1 MPVLIKYFSVALC
14 SIYVYVRIYDISFP
28 KSFGT
33 IFGCLLLSSLLSV
46 LMVLMRANF
55 TAVRTIIMVFIST
68 CFNIKLFQIN
78 INKTISGTII
88 AFGISYAAFSCSA
101 LLVGSLKCILLQ
113 YTQYRA
119 LKTLEMMFL
128 SVIQLLL
135 IFLVFRIK
143 RYKHGLRFLQD
154 KGASDIGV
162 YICISLLLLTSFLS
176 TKEDFSKSDALPGFL
191 ILILLLFLLF
201 WWRSRTTKEYMNRL
215 KAKEIEEM
223 QRTLLQKDEKIA
235 ALQCENEALAKII
248 HRDNKLIPAME
259 LLVREFLLSAK
270 ATTDT
275 QVLSARADEIL
286 LQLADASKERAGI
299 IQTYELQNKKL
310 PATNVP
316 SVDALLAYMLQRS
329 IAGKIDLEVSIEGSF
344 RHLIDQELSE
354 LELNTLL
361 SDLIENA
368 MIAVGGCERK
378 SVLICIGVIGGTY
391 FIDIYDSGPP
401 FQPEVLQKIGQEPI
415 TTHAESGGSGIGLMT
430 TVGLCRKNLIS
441 LEIEEFS
448 DQTLYT
454 KRVRLCFDHLGQIR
468 VPSDSGFAVK

>member
-1 MPVLIKYFSVALC
+1 MFPIFLKYLTLIICSLYTYIKIMNISILKDGKRKYVLFSV
-14 SIYVYVRIYDISFP
+14 SIAIIISILRQFILPGRIIILIGIFTLYTKYIFQAPIRKSLIASIL
-28 KSFGT
+28 SFG
-33 IFGCLLLSSLLSV
+33 L
-46 LMVLMRANF
+46 
-55 TAVRTIIMVFIST
+55 
-68 CFNIKLFQIN
+68 
-78 INKTISGTII
+78 
-88 AFGISYAAFSCSA
+88 SYAAQATVGIFVSA
-101 LLVGSLKCILLQ
+101 LMFPPLDTIKSLTHSDEIVTITILIAQSVLVLTLLQ
-113 YTQYRA
+113 IKHLRRS
-119 LKTLEMMFL
+119 LSFLLECG
-128 SVIQLLL
+128 S
-135 IFLVFRIK
+135 
-143 RYKHGLRFLQD
+143 
-154 KGASDIGV
+154 SDIGV
-162 YICISLLLLTSFLS
+162 YISVSLLLA
-176 TKEDFSKSDALPGFL
+176 FSLFGITETAQL
-191 ILILLLFLLF
+191 IYIIPMLFILLCSFFLYF
-201 WWRSRTTKEYMNRL
+201 WWRGRATKEYMNRL

-235 ALQCENEALAKII
+235 GLQCENEALAKII

-299 IQTYELQNKKL
+299 IQNYELQNKKL

-468 VPSDSGFAVK
+468 VPSDSGSTTK

>member
-1 MPVLIKYFSVALC
+1 MNPAPDGKRMHLLVSVGMALIISVLQQFILPGRIVVLIGLFTAYTTCFYHTSARKNLIA
-14 SIYVYVRIYDISFP
+14 SIL
-28 KSFGT
+28 SFGLSYAILT
-33 IFGCLLLSSLLSV
+33 IVSV
-46 LMVLMRANF
+46 L
-55 TAVRTIIMVFIST
+55 I
-68 CFNIKLFQIN
+68 
-78 INKTISGTII
+78 
-88 AFGISYAAFSCSA
+88 SA
-101 LLVGSLKCILLQ
+101 LLFRPMKAMNGLLQNREIVTLIIFVVQCFILLGL
-113 YTQYRA
+113 
-119 LKTLEMMFL
+119 LKIKHIRRSL
-128 SVIQLLL
+128 SLLL
-135 IFLVFRIK
+135 E
-143 RYKHGLRFLQD
+143 YGS
-154 KGASDIGV
+154 SDIGV
-162 YICISLLLLTSFLS
+162 YISVS
-176 TKEDFSKSDALPGFL
+176 
-191 ILILLLFLLF
+191 ILLASSLFGITEAAQLIYIIPMLFILLCSFFLYF
-201 WWRSRTTKEYMNRL
+201 WWRGRATKEYMNRL

-223 QRTLLQKDEKIA
+223 RRTLLQKDERIA

-248 HRDNKLIPAME
+248 HRDNKLIPTME

-468 VPSDSGFAVK
+468 VPSDSGSATK